1 MVMLASNKGWDY
13 NYLNSVLR
21 FTKCFSIIAV
31 IIEKICDEIKGA
43 VRLNIGIFT
52 DTYFPQVSGVATS
65 IKTLRDE
72 LIAQGHHVY
81 IFTTT
86 DPQARHDDVEN
97 GIYRFAS
104 IPFVSFPD
112 RRIAIRGVYRA
123 IKLARKFQLDIV
135 HNQTEFALGVMG
147 KTVARH
153 LHIPC
158 LHTYHT
164 MYQDYLHY
172 IANGHI
178 LKPHDV
184 ARLAHLY
191 LKNISGVIAPSERV
205 LDTLESYH
213 VEAPIRVIPT
223 GINLRVYNQRDS
235 ATAIANLRAKLGYK
249 KDTPVLLSLSRL
261 AYEKNIHA
269 LIEAM
274 PDILAQQPRAQL
286 LIVGD
291 GPARHTLERQVRQ
304 MDLTG
309 HVSFAGQISNDEV
322 YHYYQMADVF
332 VSASDSESQGLTY
345 DEALASDLPIVVM
358 RSEYTDQLI
367 DDPAIGV
374 SFQKKAD
381 LVNGVVHYLTQP
393 KTSESRLKRQQKL
406 HEISA
411 EVFVKRVVKFY
422 RDCQQEASLAQ
433 SAKSHHL
440 FRRSRS

>member
-1 MVMLASNKGWDY
+1 M
-13 NYLNSVLR
+13 
-21 FTKCFSIIAV
+21 
-31 IIEKICDEIKGA
+31 
-43 VRLNIGIFT
+43 NIGIFT

-86 DPQARHDDVEN
+86 DPKAKHDDVEN

-104 IPFVSFPD
+104 IPFVSFSD
-112 RRIAIRGVYRA
+112 RRIAVRGVFRA
-123 IKLARKFQLDIV
+123 IKLAKKFQLDIV

-191 LKNISGVIAPSERV
+191 LKNISGIIAPSDRV
-205 LDTLESYH
+205 LETLESYH
-213 VEAPIRVIPT
+213 VESPIRVIPT

-235 ATAIANLRAKLGYK
+235 AKDLANLRARLGYGAT
-249 KDTPVLLSLSRL
+249 TPVLLSLSRL
-261 AYEKNIHA
+261 AYEKNIHT

-274 PDILAQQPRAQL
+274 PDILSHQSNAQL

-291 GPARHTLERQVRQ
+291 GPAKHTLDRQVRE
-304 MDLTG
+304 MGLNG
-309 HVSFAGQISNDEV
+309 HVSFAGEIPNDEV

-367 DDPAIGV
+367 DDAAIGI
-374 SFQKKAD
+374 SFQKRAD
-381 LVNGVVHYLTQP
+381 LVNGVLYYLNQP
-393 KTSESRLKRQQKL
+393 QTSELRLKRQQKL

-411 EVFVKRVVKFY
+411 EVFVERVVEFY
-422 RDCQQEASLAQ
+422 HDCQRKLIDQDKIKQTE
-433 SAKSHHL
+433 KSRRL
-440 FRRSRS
+440 FHRSRS